1 MHTPVISISMPA
13 YNVEQYIG
21 EAIES
26 ILAQTFTDWELIV
39 VDDCSKDRTVAVV
52 NEYAAKDS
60 RIRIIK
66 RQENSGSV
74 RLPRF
79 DGVKA
84 ARGQYI
90 CTIDSDDAV
99 EPEYLQKMMVRQQA
113 TGSDIV
119 LGRMRLCNQKLQ
131 EDGRMIPT
139 SEYNMKRIF
148 TGREAALA
156 TLGGWQLAMNG
167 MLVVS
172 DLYKDYVSRNYLGLI
187 NAVYADELDHRKLLL
202 RASSVAMTDAS
213 YSYRQQA
220 GSVVH
225 QVSLRRFDELK
236 VVEHYLDFVCQ
247 NFSDDK
253 ATINKVLLECLE
265 KTYRCQQMF
274 LANKKSWKKD
284 EESYVSELI
293 KTTHERVTSYK
304 ITGLGFKYRLLSAS
318 YPLFV
323 AVTHIINTVLPLKI
337 WNVRKF
343 L

>member
-39 VDDCSKDRTVAVV
+39 VDDCSKDRTVAIV

-131 EDGRMIPT
+131 EDGRMIPA

-156 TLGGWQLAMNG
+156 TLGGWQLAMGG

-172 DLYKDYVSRNYLGLI
+172 DLYKDYVSRNYQGLI

-202 RASSVAMTDAS
+202 EASSVAMTDAS

-236 VVEHYLDFVCQ
+236 VIKYYLDFVFH
-247 NFSDDK
+247 NFSNDK
-253 ATINKVLLECLE
+253 DTINKVLQECLE
-265 KTYRCQQMF
+265 KVYRCQQMF
-274 LANKKSWKKD
+274 LANKKSFKK
-284 EESYVSELI
+284 EERCYISGLI
-293 KTTHERVTSYK
+293 KATYERVTLNR
-304 ITGLGFKYRLLSAS
+304 ITGLGLKYKLLSAS
-318 YPLFV
+318 YTLFI
-323 AVTHIINTVLPLKI
+323 ATTHSINTVLSIK
-337 WNVRKF
+337 K
-343 L
+343 

>member
-84 ARGQYI
+84 AHGQYI

-131 EDGRMIPT
+131 EDGRMIPA

-172 DLYKDYVSRNYLGLI
+172 DLYKDYVSRNYQGLI

-202 RASSVAMTDAS
+202 EASSVAMTDAS

-236 VVEHYLDFVCQ
+236 VIKYYLDFVFH
-247 NFSDDK
+247 NFSNDK
-253 ATINKVLLECLE
+253 DTINKVLQECLE
-265 KTYRCQQMF
+265 KVYRCQQMF
-274 LANKKSWKKD
+274 LANKKSFKK
-284 EESYVSELI
+284 EERCYISGLI
-293 KTTHERVTSYK
+293 KATYERVTLNR
-304 ITGLGFKYRLLSAS
+304 ITGLGLKYKLLSAS
-318 YPLFV
+318 YTLFI
-323 AVTHIINTVLPLKI
+323 ATTHSINTVLSIK
-337 WNVRKF
+337 K
-343 L
+343 

>member
-84 ARGQYI
+84 AHGQYI

-131 EDGRMIPT
+131 EDGRMIPA

-156 TLGGWQLAMNG
+156 TLGGWQLAMDG

-172 DLYKDYVSRNYLGLI
+172 DLYKDYVSRNYQGLI

-202 RASSVAMTDAS
+202 EASSVAMTDAS

-236 VVEHYLDFVCQ
+236 VIKYYLDFVFH
-247 NFSDDK
+247 NFSNDK
-253 ATINKVLLECLE
+253 DTINKVLQECLE
-265 KTYRCQQMF
+265 KVYRCQQMF
-274 LANKKSWKKD
+274 LANKKSFKK
-284 EESYVSELI
+284 EERCYISGLI
-293 KTTHERVTSYK
+293 KATYERVTLNR
-304 ITGLGFKYRLLSAS
+304 ITGLGLKYKLLSAS
-318 YPLFV
+318 YTLFI
-323 AVTHIINTVLPLKI
+323 ATTHSINTVLSIK
-337 WNVRKF
+337 K
-343 L
+343 